1 MMKTDQEIPLAD
13 VVEKGEAL
21 STDETAG
28 EPVYYNKISA
38 WLMVLFAGLAI
49 GSDG

>member
-1 MMKTDQEIPLAD
+1 MEKDQ
-13 VVEKGEAL
+13 VVEKGEVL
-21 STDETAG
+21 SADEN
-28 EPVYYNKISA
+28 EPVYYSKLSA